1 MTKEERELFDKL
13 VQEEAELNGESKRV
27 ICKVFNQLFVNLSDC
42 KWFYASNVL
51 SDDKI
56 EENSGILMAER

>member
-27 ICKVFNQLFVNLSDC
+27 ICIVFNQLFVNLSDMQM
-42 KWFYASNVL
+42 
-51 SDDKI
+51 
-56 EENSGILMAER
+56 ILRF